1 MKDLTKLTSRQISQI
16 KNIYKANSSIYS
28 RIETLQ
34 KHLYKIQEELD
45 EQLAIIEA
53 NEAGVKM
60 LTGGFISKQLI
71 KDEQIPQFN
80 EDGTP
85 KLNDKTGYQ
94 IKTTKYVLK
103 YPDTI
108 LPIEEN
114 NKVANEGCDPAI
126 AEETVEAPV
135 MDAESAEEVETPAME
150 DAAPFSL

>member
-34 KHLYKIQEELD
+34 KHLDKIQTELN
-45 EQLAIIEA
+45 EQLEIIDA

-85 KLNDKTGYQ
+85 KMDKDGKYQQKKRVLSFVIPVQEPTGE
-94 IKTTKYVLK
+94 V
-103 YPDTI
+103 
-108 LPIEEN
+108 ES
-114 NKVANEGCDPAI
+114 
-126 AEETVEAPV
+126 EETTT
-135 MDAESAEEVETPAME
+135 ESNEDDLKSKEEVFPN
-150 DAAPFSL
+150 SLDNVENM

>member
-34 KHLYKIQEELD
+34 KHLDKIQTELN
-45 EQLAIIEA
+45 EQLEIIDA
-53 NEAGVKM
+53 NEVGVKM

-85 KLNDKTGYQ
+85 KMDKDGKYQQKKRVLTFVVPVQEPTEEVGQEETTTDAGKNDLKSEKEAFPDNLND
-94 IKTTKYVLK
+94 V
-103 YPDTI
+103 
-108 LPIEEN
+108 EN
-114 NKVANEGCDPAI
+114 
-126 AEETVEAPV
+126 
-135 MDAESAEEVETPAME
+135 M
-150 DAAPFSL
+150 

>member
-34 KHLYKIQEELD
+34 KHLDKIQTELNK
-45 EQLAIIEA
+45 QLEIIDA

-85 KLNDKTGYQ
+85 KMDKEGKYQ
-94 IKTTKYVLK
+94 QKKRVLTFVV
-103 YPDTI
+103 PVQEPT
-108 LPIEEN
+108 EE
-114 NKVANEGCDPAI
+114 VGQ
-126 AEETVEAPV
+126 EETTTDAGENDLKSEKEAFP
-135 MDAESAEEVETPAME
+135 DNLDIPNNN
-150 DAAPFSL
+150 DND

>member
-34 KHLYKIQEELD
+34 KHLDKIQTELN
-45 EQLAIIEA
+45 EQLEIIDA

-85 KLNDKTGYQ
+85 KMDKDGKYQ
-94 IKTTKYVLK
+94 QKKRVLTFVV
-103 YPDTI
+103 PVQEPT
-108 LPIEEN
+108 EE
-114 NKVANEGCDPAI
+114 VGQ
-126 AEETVEAPV
+126 EETTTDAGENDLKSEKEAFP
-135 MDAESAEEVETPAME
+135 DNLNIPNNN
-150 DAAPFSL
+150 DND

>member
-34 KHLYKIQEELD
+34 KHLDKIQSELD
-45 EQLAIIEA
+45 EQLAIIDA

-60 LTGGFISKQLI
+60 LTGGFVSKQLI

-85 KLNDKTGYQ
+85 KMDKEGKYQ
-94 IKTTKYVLK
+94 QKKRVLTFVVPVQKT
-103 YPDTI
+103 
-108 LPIEEN
+108 EE
-114 NKVANEGCDPAI
+114 AET
-126 AEETVEAPV
+126 EETTTNIDENALK
-135 MDAESAEEVETPAME
+135 SGEEVFP
-150 DAAPFSL
+150 DSLNNVENM

>member
-34 KHLYKIQEELD
+34 KHLDKIQTELN
-45 EQLAIIEA
+45 EQLEIIDA

-85 KLNDKTGYQ
+85 KMDKEGKYQ
-94 IKTTKYVLK
+94 QKKRVL
-103 YPDTI
+103 TF
-108 LPIEEN
+108 
-114 NKVANEGCDPAI
+114 V
-126 AEETVEAPV
+126 VPV
-135 MDAESAEEVETPAME
+135 QEPTEEVESDEITPDINVSESENDLKSEEEVFPDNLDNVENM
-150 DAAPFSL
+150 

>member
-85 KLNDKTGYQ
+85 KMDKEGKYQ
-94 IKTTKYVLK
+94 QKKRVL
-103 YPDTI
+103 TF
-108 LPIEEN
+108 
-114 NKVANEGCDPAI
+114 V
-126 AEETVEAPV
+126 VPV
-135 MDAESAEEVETPAME
+135 QEPTEEVESDETTTETNENDLKSEEEVFPDNLNNVENM
-150 DAAPFSL
+150 

>member
-34 KHLYKIQEELD
+34 KRLYKIQEELD

-85 KLNDKTGYQ
+85 KMDKEGKYQ
-94 IKTTKYVLK
+94 QKKR
-103 YPDTI
+103 I
-108 LPIEEN
+108 LTFVI
-114 NKVANEGCDPAI
+114 
-126 AEETVEAPV
+126 PV
-135 MDAESAEEVETPAME
+135 QESTEEVESDGTTTESNENNLKSEEEVFPDNLNNIENM
-150 DAAPFSL
+150 

>member
-28 RIETLQ
+28 RIETLE
-34 KHLYKIQEELD
+34 KHLNKIQAELD

-85 KLNDKTGYQ
+85 KMDKEGKYQ
-94 IKTTKYVLK
+94 QKKRVLTFVVPVQEPTEDNTEK
-103 YPDTI
+103 IINPEFED
-108 LPIEEN
+108 EN
-114 NKVANEGCDPAI
+114 TLKSE
-126 AEETVEAPV
+126 
-135 MDAESAEEVETPAME
+135 EEVFPDNLNSVENM
-150 DAAPFSL
+150 

>member
-85 KLNDKTGYQ
+85 KMDKEGKYQ
-94 IKTTKYVLK
+94 QKKRVL
-103 YPDTI
+103 TFVI
-108 LPIEEN
+108 
-114 NKVANEGCDPAI
+114 
-126 AEETVEAPV
+126 PV
-135 MDAESAEEVETPAME
+135 QEPTEEVESDGTTTEPNENALKSEEEVFPDNLNNVENM
-150 DAAPFSL
+150 

>member
-34 KHLYKIQEELD
+34 KHLDKIQTELN
-45 EQLAIIEA
+45 EQLEIIEA

-60 LTGGFISKQLI
+60 LTGGFVSKQLI

-85 KLNDKTGYQ
+85 KMDKEGKYQ
-94 IKTTKYVLK
+94 QKKRVLTFVV
-103 YPDTI
+103 PVQEST
-108 LPIEEN
+108 
-114 NKVANEGCDPAI
+114 EGVGQ
-126 AEETVEAPV
+126 EETTT
-135 MDAESAEEVETPAME
+135 DAGENDLKSEEEVFP
-150 DAAPFSL
+150 DNLNIPNNNDND

>member
-85 KLNDKTGYQ
+85 KMDKEGKYQ
-94 IKTTKYVLK
+94 QKKRVL
-103 YPDTI
+103 TFVI
-108 LPIEEN
+108 
-114 NKVANEGCDPAI
+114 
-126 AEETVEAPV
+126 PV
-135 MDAESAEEVETPAME
+135 QEPTEEVESDETTTDPNENDLKSEEEIFPDNLNNIENM
-150 DAAPFSL
+150 

>member
-34 KHLYKIQEELD
+34 KHLDKIQAELD

-85 KLNDKTGYQ
+85 KMDKEGKYQ
-94 IKTTKYVLK
+94 QKKRVL
-103 YPDTI
+103 TFVI
-108 LPIEEN
+108 
-114 NKVANEGCDPAI
+114 
-126 AEETVEAPV
+126 PV
-135 MDAESAEEVETPAME
+135 QESTEEVESEETTTDINVSDADE
-150 DAAPFSL
+150 DALKSEEEVFPDNLNNIENM

>member
-34 KHLYKIQEELD
+34 KHLDKIQTELN
-45 EQLAIIEA
+45 EQLEIIDA

-85 KLNDKTGYQ
+85 KMDKEGKYQ
-94 IKTTKYVLK
+94 QKKRVL
-103 YPDTI
+103 TFVI
-108 LPIEEN
+108 
-114 NKVANEGCDPAI
+114 
-126 AEETVEAPV
+126 PV
-135 MDAESAEEVETPAME
+135 QKSTEEVESEETTTEPNE
-150 DAAPFSL
+150 DDLKSEEEVFPDNLDNVENM

>member
-28 RIETLQ
+28 RIETLE
-34 KHLYKIQEELD
+34 KHLNKIQAELD

-80 EDGTP
+80 EDGTS
-85 KLNDKTGYQ
+85 KMDKEGKYQ
-94 IKTTKYVLK
+94 QKKRVL
-103 YPDTI
+103 TF
-108 LPIEEN
+108 
-114 NKVANEGCDPAI
+114 V
-126 AEETVEAPV
+126 VPV
-135 MDAESAEEVETPAME
+135 QEPTEEVEPDGTTTNINTTGTDENALKSKEEVFP
-150 DAAPFSL
+150 DNLDNTNNNDKD

>member
-85 KLNDKTGYQ
+85 KMDKEGKYQ
-94 IKTTKYVLK
+94 QKKRVL
-103 YPDTI
+103 TFVI
-108 LPIEEN
+108 
-114 NKVANEGCDPAI
+114 
-126 AEETVEAPV
+126 PV
-135 MDAESAEEVETPAME
+135 QEPTEEVKSDETTTDPNENDLKSEEEIFPDNLNNIENM
-150 DAAPFSL
+150 

>member
-28 RIETLQ
+28 RIETLE
-34 KHLYKIQEELD
+34 KHLSKIQAELD

-71 KDEQIPQFN
+71 NDEQIPQFN

-85 KLNDKTGYQ
+85 KMDKEGKYQ
-94 IKTTKYVLK
+94 QKKRVL
-103 YPDTI
+103 TF
-108 LPIEEN
+108 
-114 NKVANEGCDPAI
+114 V
-126 AEETVEAPV
+126 VPV
-135 MDAESAEEVETPAME
+135 QEPTEEVESDGTTTDTDENALKSEEEVFPDNLNNVENM
-150 DAAPFSL
+150 

>member
-34 KHLYKIQEELD
+34 KHLNKIQEELD

-85 KLNDKTGYQ
+85 KMDKEGKYQ
-94 IKTTKYVLK
+94 QKKRVL
-103 YPDTI
+103 TFVI
-108 LPIEEN
+108 
-114 NKVANEGCDPAI
+114 
-126 AEETVEAPV
+126 PV
-135 MDAESAEEVETPAME
+135 QEPTEEVESDGTTTDLNENALKSEEEVFPDNLDNVENM
-150 DAAPFSL
+150 

>member
-28 RIETLQ
+28 RIETLE
-34 KHLYKIQEELD
+34 KHLDKIQAELD
-45 EQLAIIEA
+45 EQLAIIDA

-85 KLNDKTGYQ
+85 KMDKEGKYQ
-94 IKTTKYVLK
+94 QKKRVLTFVV
-103 YPDTI
+103 PVQE
-108 LPIEEN
+108 PIEE
-114 NKVANEGCDPAI
+114 
-126 AEETVEAPV
+126 VES
-135 MDAESAEEVETPAME
+135 DGTTTDTDENTLKSEEEVFPDNLNNVENM
-150 DAAPFSL
+150 

>member
-34 KHLYKIQEELD
+34 KHLDKIQTELN
-45 EQLAIIEA
+45 EQLEIIDA

-85 KLNDKTGYQ
+85 KMDKEGKYQ
-94 IKTTKYVLK
+94 QKKRVL
-103 YPDTI
+103 TF
-108 LPIEEN
+108 
-114 NKVANEGCDPAI
+114 V
-126 AEETVEAPV
+126 VPV
-135 MDAESAEEVETPAME
+135 QESTEEVELDGTIT
-150 DAAPFSL
+150 DADENALKSEEEVFPDNLNNVDNM

>member
-85 KLNDKTGYQ
+85 KMDKEGKYQQKKRVLTFLNIHTAYFL
-94 IKTTKYVLK
+94 I
-103 YPDTI
+103 
-108 LPIEEN
+108 
-114 NKVANEGCDPAI
+114 
-126 AEETVEAPV
+126 
-135 MDAESAEEVETPAME
+135 
-150 DAAPFSL
+150 

>member
-34 KHLYKIQEELD
+34 KHLDKIQTELN
-45 EQLAIIEA
+45 EQLEIIDA

-85 KLNDKTGYQ
+85 KMDKEGKYQ
-94 IKTTKYVLK
+94 QKKRVL
-103 YPDTI
+103 TF
-108 LPIEEN
+108 
-114 NKVANEGCDPAI
+114 V
-126 AEETVEAPV
+126 VPV
-135 MDAESAEEVETPAME
+135 QEPTEEVEPDGATTEPNENDLKSEEEIFPDNLNNVENM
-150 DAAPFSL
+150 

>member
-34 KHLYKIQEELD
+34 KHLDKIQTELN
-45 EQLAIIEA
+45 EQLEIIDA

-85 KLNDKTGYQ
+85 KMDKEGKYQ
-94 IKTTKYVLK
+94 QKKRVLTFVVPVQESTEDNTKKIMDPEFEDENALK
-103 YPDTI
+103 S
-108 LPIEEN
+108 E
-114 NKVANEGCDPAI
+114 
-126 AEETVEAPV
+126 
-135 MDAESAEEVETPAME
+135 EEVFPDNLNNVENM
-150 DAAPFSL
+150 

>member
-28 RIETLQ
+28 RIDTLQ
-34 KHLYKIQEELD
+34 KHLYKIQEELN

-85 KLNDKTGYQ
+85 KMDKEGKYQ
-94 IKTTKYVLK
+94 QKKRVLTFVI
-103 YPDTI
+103 PVQEPTEE
-108 LPIEEN
+108 IES
-114 NKVANEGCDPAI
+114 
-126 AEETVEAPV
+126 EETTPDINASETDENALKS
-135 MDAESAEEVETPAME
+135 EEEVFPDNLNNVENM
-150 DAAPFSL
+150 

>member
-34 KHLYKIQEELD
+34 KHLDKIQTELN
-45 EQLAIIEA
+45 EQLEIIDA

-85 KLNDKTGYQ
+85 KMDKDGKYQ
-94 IKTTKYVLK
+94 QKKRVL
-103 YPDTI
+103 TF
-108 LPIEEN
+108 
-114 NKVANEGCDPAI
+114 V
-126 AEETVEAPV
+126 VPV
-135 MDAESAEEVETPAME
+135 QEPTEEVGQEQTTTESNENDLKSEEKVFP
-150 DAAPFSL
+150 DNLDIPNNNDND

>member
-34 KHLYKIQEELD
+34 KHLDKIQTELN
-45 EQLAIIEA
+45 EQLEIIDA

-85 KLNDKTGYQ
+85 KMDKEGKYQQKKRVLTFVAPVQEPTGEE
-94 IKTTKYVLK
+94 
-103 YPDTI
+103 TI
-108 LPIEEN
+108 DNTGKIMDPEFENEN
-114 NKVANEGCDPAI
+114 NLK
-126 AEETVEAPV
+126 
-135 MDAESAEEVETPAME
+135 SKEEVFPNNLNNIENM
-150 DAAPFSL
+150 

>member
-34 KHLYKIQEELD
+34 KHLDKIQTELNK
-45 EQLAIIEA
+45 QLEIIDA

-85 KLNDKTGYQ
+85 KMDKDGKYQ
-94 IKTTKYVLK
+94 QKKRVLTFVV
-103 YPDTI
+103 PVQEPT
-108 LPIEEN
+108 EE
-114 NKVANEGCDPAI
+114 VGQ
-126 AEETVEAPV
+126 EETTTDAGENDLKSEKEAFP
-135 MDAESAEEVETPAME
+135 DNLDIPNNN
-150 DAAPFSL
+150 DND

>member
-34 KHLYKIQEELD
+34 KHLGKIQSELD
-45 EQLAIIEA
+45 EQLAIIDA

-60 LTGGFISKQLI
+60 LTGGFVSKQLI

-85 KLNDKTGYQ
+85 KMDKEGKYQ
-94 IKTTKYVLK
+94 QKKRVL
-103 YPDTI
+103 TF
-108 LPIEEN
+108 
-114 NKVANEGCDPAI
+114 V
-126 AEETVEAPV
+126 VPV
-135 MDAESAEEVETPAME
+135 QESAEEIPDAGDSPSVPSDNLGME
-150 DAAPFSL
+150 DND

>member
-1 MKDLTKLTSRQISQI
+1 MNDLTKLTSRQISQI

-34 KHLYKIQEELD
+34 KHLDKIQTELN
-45 EQLAIIEA
+45 EQLEIIDA

-85 KLNDKTGYQ
+85 KMDKDGKYQ
-94 IKTTKYVLK
+94 QKKRVLTFVV
-103 YPDTI
+103 PVQEPT
-108 LPIEEN
+108 EE
-114 NKVANEGCDPAI
+114 VGQ
-126 AEETVEAPV
+126 EETTTDASENDLKSEKEAFP
-135 MDAESAEEVETPAME
+135 DNLDIPNNN
-150 DAAPFSL
+150 DND